1 MKLERY
7 TIAAVQQA
15 QYYQLP
21 KFLFKEPY
29 LSALSNDAK
38 VLYALLRSRHDLSV
52 KNGWYNEKKE
62 VFMVFTRKEMVAM
75 LGCSKP
81 TALKAAKEL
90 ADCGLIQ
97 EESVPGYANRLFLMI
112 PSETSPDP
120 DGEETPSD
128 SFSSRRNVP
137 PVTEKAQDTHAD
149 TVPAPR
155 QENCPT
161 RQNSLPPQ
169 SKIFT
174 PPVKIF
180 DPPCQEFLPELD
192 IINNNKN
199 IYTNDIIQSI
209 NHSLSKDDSSE
220 IDGLTYY
227 EEKIKE
233 IDEELDSI
241 IATEGERTVAQRIRM
256 GQLRSRRHLLERL
269 QVDYRQLPL
278 LAVEDAVRDQ
288 IDYEALAGRD
298 GSCEGEKDLVDN
310 IVALIAEKLHERSV
324 NTDTKERYLQLESSH
339 IEHIVESVKNYDKKI
354 KNPKRFL
361 ERVLYNAAFSDG
373 ISETNLF
380 ATTYLKSFGFGA

>member
-1 MKLERY
+1 M
-7 TIAAVQQA
+7 
-15 QYYQLP
+15 
-21 KFLFKEPY
+21 
-29 LSALSNDAK
+29 
-38 VLYALLRSRHDLSV
+38 
-52 KNGWYNEKKE
+52 
-62 VFMVFTRKEMVAM
+62 
-75 LGCSKP
+75 
-81 TALKAAKEL
+81 
-90 ADCGLIQ
+90 
-97 EESVPGYANRLFLMI
+97 
-112 PSETSPDP
+112 
-120 DGEETPSD
+120 
-128 SFSSRRNVP
+128 
-137 PVTEKAQDTHAD
+137 
-149 TVPAPR
+149 
-155 QENCPT
+155 
-161 RQNSLPPQ
+161 
-169 SKIFT
+169 T
-174 PPVKIF
+174 PPVKNF
-180 DPPCQEFLPELD
+180 DPPRQEFLPEIN
-192 IINNNKN
+192 IINNKN

-209 NHSLSKDDSSE
+209 NHSPSKDDSSE

-227 EEKIKE
+227 EEKIEE

-310 IVALIAEKLHERSV
+310 IVALIAEKLHEKSV